1 MIRHARLRSETPVLP
16 LTGPEGT
23 PMIFPCFRT
32 VPVPAIGSAMLT
44 QPGLLTAGEAA
55 IALSAITL
63 GVTLRIFLPL
73 KKSLFS
79 N

>member
-1 MIRHARLRSETPVLP
+1 
-16 LTGPEGT
+16 
-23 PMIFPCFRT
+23 MIFPCFRT

-73 KKSLFS
+73 KRSLFS